1 MRKRLSLSLCILIF
15 LASSSYSQSSSTR
28 EKAIVL
34 KRLVELNHFS
44 PRPVN
49 DSFSVDLFETII
61 NEADSRRLLFTAPEY
76 TQLVRFKSKLDD
88 ELNGKDWSFFDLFS
102 SLYNKA
108 LTRAD
113 SIVTSILKKPV
124 DFSINETISTSK
136 ERSFN
141 FSTDNVALTNR
152 WSRYL
157 KFVMLDRIYSIFYA
171 DSLKKSTFKEALTK
185 LEPAT
190 REKVQQAEIKSITK
204 ILDYPGGYPSVV
216 AELYLNAIATCFD
229 PHSSYF
235 SPQEKESFQAQLSTE
250 AFSFGLDFG
259 ENKNGRIIIER
270 LTPGGPAWKTGELHK
285 GDELLSLQWEGKTEV
300 DMTNSGA
307 ADAYEKINESVHD
320 RLVFK
325 FRKPDGTNKIVLL
338 RKEKINNEENIVKGF
353 VLKGTK
359 KIGYILLPGFYT
371 EWENEEGSSCANDIA
386 KEIVKLKKENIEGL
400 ILDVRFNGGG
410 SVKEAI
416 DMIGIFID
424 EGPLAAEKGGDGK
437 QVTFRDPNRGTIYDG
452 PMALMV
458 NGQSASAS
466 EMLAASLQDYNRA
479 VIIGSN
485 TYGKATMQQMFL
497 LDTITRRGY
506 TGGGDRDAAKI
517 TIKKLY
523 RLNGQSAQ
531 LNGVIP
537 DVILPD
543 AFDAID
549 YREKFQKFSLPAD
562 TAKRNTFYKPLSVL
576 PIAELAKQSATRL
589 ASNPDFNDIKK
600 TVAIQRKLIQSA
612 GQTIPL
618 KWDGFEKWAQEN
630 EGQPDED
637 RTNTGATA
645 LFSVENHSQDRQL
658 LQNNL
663 LDKEINNTWLQNIA
677 ADIYTQEAFSVLNDL
692 IQLKK

>member
-1 MRKRLSLSLCILIF
+1 
-15 LASSSYSQSSSTR
+15 
-28 EKAIVL
+28 
-34 KRLVELNHFS
+34 
-44 PRPVN
+44 
-49 DSFSVDLFETII
+49 
-61 NEADSRRLLFTAPEY
+61 
-76 TQLVRFKSKLDD
+76 
-88 ELNGKDWSFFDLFS
+88 
-102 SLYNKA
+102 
-108 LTRAD
+108 
-113 SIVTSILKKPV
+113 
-124 DFSINETISTSK
+124 
-136 ERSFN
+136 
-141 FSTDNVALTNR
+141 
-152 WSRYL
+152 
-157 KFVMLDRIYSIFYA
+157 
-171 DSLKKSTFKEALTK
+171 
-185 LEPAT
+185 
-190 REKVQQAEIKSITK
+190 
-204 ILDYPGGYPSVV
+204 
-216 AELYLNAIATCFD
+216 
-229 PHSSYF
+229 
-235 SPQEKESFQAQLSTE
+235 
-250 AFSFGLDFG
+250 
-259 ENKNGRIIIER
+259 
-270 LTPGGPAWKTGELHK
+270 
-285 GDELLSLQWEGKTEV
+285 
-300 DMTNSGA
+300 MTNSGA
-307 ADAYEKINESVHD
+307 ADAYEKINESIHD

-371 EWENEEGSSCANDIA
+371 EWENEAGSSCANDMA

-497 LDTITRRGY
+497 LDTITRRPF
-506 TGGGDRDAAKI
+506 TGGGDKDAAKI

-537 DVILPD
+537 DVMLPD

-589 ASNPDFNDIKK
+589 GTDPDFNDIKK
-600 TVAIQRKLIQSA
+600 TVAIQRKLVQLTS
-612 GQTIPL
+612 QTIPL
-618 KWDGFEKWAQEN
+618 KWDGFEKWMQEN
-630 EGQPDED
+630 EAQSEGN
-637 RTNTGATA
+637 RTNTTSTA

-663 LDKEINNTWLQNIA
+663 SDKEINSAWLQNVA
-677 ADIYTQEAFSVLNDL
+677 ADIYTQETFRVLTDL

>member
-1 MRKRLSLSLCILIF
+1 MRKRLSLWIGILIF
-15 LASSSYSQSSSTR
+15 LTSSSYSQSSSTR

-34 KRLVELNHFS
+34 KRLIELNHFS

-49 DSFSVDLFETII
+49 DSFSVALFETIL
-61 NEADSRRLLFTAPEY
+61 NEADPRRLLFTAPEY
-76 TQLVRFKSKLDD
+76 TQLVRYKSKLDD
-88 ELNGKDWSFFDLFS
+88 ELNGKDWAFFDLFS
-102 SLYNKA
+102 NLYNKA

-113 SIVTSILKKPV
+113 SIVTSVLKKPI
-124 DFSINETISTSK
+124 DFSTSESITASK
-136 ERSFN
+136 EHSFN

-157 KFVMLDRIYSIFYA
+157 KFVMLDRIYGTFYA
-171 DSLKKSTFKEALTK
+171 DSLKKTTFKEALTK

-190 REKVQQAEIKSITK
+190 REKIQQAEIKSIRK
-204 ILDYPGGYPSVV
+204 ILDYPGGYSSVV

-229 PHSSYF
+229 PHTNYF
-235 SPQEKESFQAQLSTE
+235 SPQRKESFQAQLSTE

-300 DMTNSGA
+300 DMTNLGA
-307 ADAYEKINESVHD
+307 ADAYEKINESIHD

-353 VLKGTK
+353 VLKGAK

-371 EWENEEGSSCANDIA
+371 EWENEAGSSCANDMA

-479 VIIGSN
+479 VII
-485 TYGKATMQQMFL
+485 
-497 LDTITRRGY
+497 
-506 TGGGDRDAAKI
+506 
-517 TIKKLY
+517 
-523 RLNGQSAQ
+523 
-531 LNGVIP
+531 
-537 DVILPD
+537 
-543 AFDAID
+543 
-549 YREKFQKFSLPAD
+549 
-562 TAKRNTFYKPLSVL
+562 
-576 PIAELAKQSATRL
+576 
-589 ASNPDFNDIKK
+589 
-600 TVAIQRKLIQSA
+600 
-612 GQTIPL
+612 
-618 KWDGFEKWAQEN
+618 
-630 EGQPDED
+630 
-637 RTNTGATA
+637 
-645 LFSVENHSQDRQL
+645 
-658 LQNNL
+658 
-663 LDKEINNTWLQNIA
+663 
-677 ADIYTQEAFSVLNDL
+677 
-692 IQLKK
+692 

>member
-1 MRKRLSLSLCILIF
+1 MRKKFSLWIGVFIF
-15 LASSSYSQSSSTR
+15 TSPAIYSQSTSLR

-34 KRLVELNHFS
+34 KRMIELNHYS

-49 DSFSVDLFETII
+49 DSFSVALFETTI
-61 NEADSRRLLFTAPEY
+61 NAADPRRLVFTAQEY
-76 TQLVRFKSKLDD
+76 TQLVRYKNTLDD
-88 ELNGKDWSFFDLFS
+88 ELNRNEWAFFDLFS
-102 SLYNKA
+102 TLYNKA
-108 LTRAD
+108 LTRSD
-113 SIVTSILKKPV
+113 NIVTNILKKPV
-124 DFSINETISTSK
+124 DFSINESVTASR
-136 ERSFN
+136 ERDFN
-141 FSTDNVALTNR
+141 FSTDSTALASR
-152 WSRYL
+152 WARYL
-157 KFVMLDRIYSIFYA
+157 KYVMLDRIYNTSYA
-171 DSLKKSTFKEALTK
+171 DTQKKITFKEELTT
-185 LEPAT
+185 LESAT
-190 REKVQQAEIKSITK
+190 REKIKQAELNSIRK
-204 ILDYPGGYPSVV
+204 ILNHPSGYSSVV

-229 PHSSYF
+229 PHTNYF
-235 SPQEKESFQAQLSTE
+235 SPQGKESFQAQLSTE
-250 AFSFGLDFG
+250 AFSFGLEFG
-259 ENKNGRIIIER
+259 EDKNGHIIIER

-285 GDELLSLQWEGKTEV
+285 GDELISLQWEGKTEV
-300 DMTNSGA
+300 DMTNS
-307 ADAYEKINESVHD
+307 DIEDVYEKLDESVHD

-325 FRKPDGTNKIVLL
+325 FRKPDGSNKIVFL

-371 EWENEEGSSCANDIA
+371 EWENEAGSSCANDMA
-386 KEIVKLKKENIEGL
+386 KEIVKLKKENIDGL

-424 EGPLAAEKGGDGK
+424 EGPLAAEKGGQGK
-437 QVTFRDPNRGTIYDG
+437 QFTYRDPNRGTIYDG

-497 LDTITRRGY
+497 LDTITRKPF
-506 TGGGDRDAAKI
+506 TGAEDKDAVKI

-562 TAKRNTFYKPLSVL
+562 TVKRNTFYKPLSPL
-576 PIAELAKQSATRL
+576 PIAELAKQSATRI
-589 ASNPDFNDIKK
+589 STDPDFNAIKK
-600 TVAIQRKLIQSA
+600 IIEIQRKLMQSTS
-612 GQTIPL
+612 QTIPL
-618 KWDGFEKWAQEN
+618 KWDGFEKWEQEHN
-630 EGQPDED
+630 SPLDEMK
-637 RTNTGATA
+637 TNTTSTT
-645 LFSVENHSQDRQL
+645 LFTVENHSQDKQL

-663 LDKEINNTWLQNIA
+663 SDKEINSAWLQNVA
-677 ADIYTQEAFSVLNDL
+677 ADIYTQETFRVLTDL